1 MSTRHLRNVSIAQY
15 ESFLELVKCKFIQI
29 ESGHVKYFR
38 SDLNRPIIFQSHI
51 DPVPEF
57 IIKNALRSLEIS
69 KKEFWLILDMKS
81 EVVKEKGEYH
91 VREIQKKDKKK

>member
-15 ESFLELVKCKFIQI
+15 EQFLQLARCTFIKI
-29 ESGHVKYFR
+29 VSGHVKYSR

-57 IIKNALRSLEIS
+57 IIKNALRTLEIS
-69 KKEFWLILDMKS
+69 KKEFWLILESKA
-81 EVVKEKGEYH
+81 EVVIEKGVYY
-91 VREIQKKDKKK
+91 VREIKK